1 MNKLGD
7 MSKHYNEAEAFL
19 IKLKP
24 FDELI
29 PNYDIGQFEKQSSVF
44 RELVAGVIYQQ
55 ISIKAAASIY
65 AKFCRF
71 FEDVDYQA
79 IQIVNSTHE
88 SLRACGL
95 SNQKANYVRNIA
107 HFFIDNKLE
116 AYDWD
121 TSTDAEI
128 IKMLTSIKGVGEWTV
143 QMLLMFYLERPDV
156 FPVKDLGV
164 QMAMKSLYNLKLEK
178 RALEKELTRI
188 ASDWQPYRTV
198 ASKYMWAWK
207 REN

>member
-1 MNKLGD
+1 MKENL
-7 MSKHYNEAEAFL
+7 SKAESYL
-19 IKLKP
+19 LKIKP
-24 FDELI
+24 FDKLI

-65 AKFCRF
+65 HKFCMF
-71 FEDVDYQA
+71 LGGQDYDA
-79 IQIVNSTHE
+79 KTILKSTHDQ
-88 SLRACGL
+88 LRSCGL

-107 HFFIDNKLE
+107 IFFTDKKLE
-116 AYDWD
+116 NYDWAK
-121 TSTDAEI
+121 STDEEI
-128 IKMLTSIKGVGEWTV
+128 IENLTEIKGVGVWTV

-164 QMAMKSLYNLKLEK
+164 QMAMKGLYGITEEKRDLEK
-178 RALEKELTRI
+178 KITEI
-188 ASDWQPYRTV
+188 AETWKPYRTV